1 MTDFYKL
8 LNNLQL
14 PQIHR
19 SHGKE
24 YYVDPF
30 RERLILK
37 TPEETVRQQVLQYL
51 LSYKNIPKE
60 MIQVEMRLSKYQV
73 NSTRRADII
82 VERFNGN
89 KRNNS
94 N

>member
-8 LNNLQL
+8 LNDLQL
-14 PQIHR
+14 PPIHK
-19 SHGKE
+19 SQGKE

-51 LSYKNIPKE
+51 LFCKIYLRK
-60 MIQVEMRLSKYQV
+60 
-73 NSTRRADII
+73 
-82 VERFNGN
+82 
-89 KRNNS
+89 
-94 N
+94 